1 MTVVAVRGL
10 RVGYGSVVVLADIE
24 LTVTAGQIV
33 AVTGVNGVGK
43 STLLT
48 CLAGLHRPAAGT
60 MTVLGGAP
68 RDDPAFWRAVALVAD
83 QPTWYPGLTVRE
95 HLELIRLTHQPLR
108 GWCLPADELIDFFGL
123 AARADASPLDMSS
136 GQRQRLSLAAALA
149 RPSRLL
155 LLDEPEQ
162 SLDAGFRLELAALL
176 REGYAGN
183 GGTVIMATH
192 DADFALAAGARE
204 VRLSEGTIVS
214 DDADRRGRRRTTQT
228 ATDDATA
235 RTTHVTGVESDD
247 HRGRHPPASRRDR
260 GHRDPVQ
267 RQGHPV
273 VCARP
278 PSPVVA
284 GPVRD
289 RLRHRD
295 RLHLRV

>member
-1 MTVVAVRGL
+1 MSGDATVVAVREL

-24 LTVTAGQIV
+24 LTVTAGEIV

-60 MTVLGGAP
+60 MSVLGGAP

-108 GWCLPADELIDFFGL
+108 GWCLPADELIEFFGL

-176 REGYAGN
+176 RDGYAGN

-192 DADFALAAGARE
+192 DHDFALAADARE
-204 VRLSEGTIVS
+204 VRLSEGTVVWDS
-214 DDADRRGRRRTTQT
+214 TDDPDAADDADRTEYLDG
-228 ATDDATA
+228 TDD
-235 RTTHVTGVESDD
+235 TH
-247 HRGRHPPASRRDR
+247 A
-260 GHRDPVQ
+260 
-267 RQGHPV
+267 
-273 VCARP
+273 
-278 PSPVVA
+278 
-284 GPVRD
+284 
-289 RLRHRD
+289 
-295 RLHLRV
+295 